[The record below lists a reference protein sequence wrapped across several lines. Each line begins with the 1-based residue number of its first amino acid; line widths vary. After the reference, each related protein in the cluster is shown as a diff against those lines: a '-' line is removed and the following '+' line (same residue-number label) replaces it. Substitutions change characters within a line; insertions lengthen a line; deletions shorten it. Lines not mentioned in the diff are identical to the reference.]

1 MPTPTYSL
9 IASST
14 VGAGGASNI
23 DFSSI
28 PSTYTDLLLSYSGK
42 SNNGFNQDWFKLN
55 FNNNSS
61 SYSSRSINASGSSVL
76 TFTDLIGTT
85 AGFAGT
91 IVGATGNTT
100 NTFSNGC
107 IYIPNYTSSN
117 NKSWSVDVVNEN
129 NAVGS
134 ETITTFIAGL
144 WSNSAAINRITL
156 ASNSGST
163 LQQYTTVYLYG
174 IVKS

>member
-1 MPTPTYSL
+1 MPNTFTL

-14 VGAGGASNI
+14 VGAGGAANI

-42 SNNGFNQDWFKLN
+42 SNNGFNQDWLN
-55 FNNNSS
+55 LKFNNNSS
-61 SYSSRSINASGSSVL
+61 SYSSKQLSGTGSSVVSY
-76 TFTDLIGTT
+76 TDWIGTT
-85 AGFAGT
+85 VGFAGS

-100 NTFSNGC
+100 STFSNGY

-117 NKSWSVDVVNEN
+117 NKSWSVDVVNEI
-129 NAVGS
+129 NATGTEV
-134 ETITTFIAGL
+134 ITTLSAGL
-144 WSNSAAINRITL
+144 WANSAAINRITL
-156 ASNSGST
+156 APNSGST
-163 LQQYTTVYLYG
+163 LQQYSTAYLYG